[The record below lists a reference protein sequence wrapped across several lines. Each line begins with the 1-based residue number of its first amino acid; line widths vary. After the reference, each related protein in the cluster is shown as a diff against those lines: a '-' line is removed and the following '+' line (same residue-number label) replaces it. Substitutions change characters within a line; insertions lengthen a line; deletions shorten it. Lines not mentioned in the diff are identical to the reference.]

1 MCATR
6 IATDDTP
13 SHPEFRRH
21 ERGRLACTVFLLLPN
36 RRIVE
41 ARTVDIS
48 VGGMRLVTP
57 MNLPLRLV
65 CGAKLIVP
73 GIPSGAHT
81 VMAQAQVSNIVFSG
95 RENGFLVGL
104 RFTSLPASGLQAISA
119 YLHEKFMHTSYR
131 RRMSRPQH
139 IAGDAPPAPPGAKA
153 DKPGTA

>member
-6 IATDDTP
+6 ISADNTQ

-21 ERGRLACTVFLLLPN
+21 ERGRLACTVHLLLPN
-36 RRIVE
+36 RRILE

-48 VGGMRLVTP
+48 VGGLRLVTP
-57 MNLPLRLV
+57 VNLPLQTPCGVKLV
-65 CGAKLIVP
+65 VP

-81 VMAQAQVSNIVFSG
+81 VMAQAQVTNIVFSG

-104 RFTSLPASGLQAISA
+104 RFTNLPESGLKAVSD
-119 YLHEKFMHTSYR
+119 YLNEKFMHTSYR

-139 IAGDAPPAPPGAKA
+139 IPGNNEQDGKPDAA
-153 DKPGTA
+153 

>member
-6 IATDDTP
+6 ISTDDMP
-13 SHPEFRRH
+13 AHPEFRRH

-57 MNLPLRLV
+57 MNLPLQLV
-65 CGAKLIVP
+65 CGVKLIVP

-104 RFTSLPASGLQAISA
+104 RFTSLPTSGLQAISA
-119 YLHEKFMHTSYR
+119 YLHEKFLHTSYR
-131 RRMSRPQH
+131 RRAPRPQH
-139 IAGDAPPAPPGAKA
+139 IAGDQPQPAPDGKA
-153 DKPGTA
+153 DKHGPA